1 MNKNTTLLIL
11 ALTGFLCTVT
21 ASGQEASTEQSIPAA
36 TAPESACELFGPYI
50 PHSESL
56 VPQPP
61 PAASPLLELSY
72 KHRLAGTASYYS
84 GFFEGRKTAS
94 GEVFHHR
101 KFTGAH
107 LTLPL
112 GCWVD
117 VRSKATGKVIRIKVN
132 DRGPY
137 SGGFVLDLSQ
147 SAARA
152 LGVDVAEDRR
162 VEMRVVAL
170 PGEDPPV
177 EITSNWNT
185 GDQPVQM
192 AGGGTQ

>member
-1 MNKNTTLLIL
+1 MSSDY
-11 ALTGFLCTVT
+11 A
-21 ASGQEASTEQSIPAA
+21 
-36 TAPESACELFGPYI
+36 ACEVFGPYI
-50 PHSESL
+50 PHAETL
-56 VPQPP
+56 VPQPSP
-61 PAASPLLELSY
+61 VEAPLLELSH

-84 GFFEGRKTAS
+84 GFFEGRQTAN
-94 GEVFHHR
+94 GEIFHHR

-117 VRSKATGKVIRIKVN
+117 VRSRATGKVIRIRVN

-162 VEMRVVAL
+162 IEMRVVAL
-170 PGEDPPV
+170 PGDEPPT
-177 EITSNWNT
+177 EMTQKWGSS
-185 GDQPVQM
+185 DEPVQI
-192 AGGGTQ
+192 AGGSSR